1 MAFRIPVYRA
11 QIRATT
17 EAPGRSF
24 NARMSPQA
32 AAQAE
37 LAKAAP
43 GAKLI
48 TQAAAFADTMYK
60 FEVETKR
67 NEAILGAKEEL
78 MRIQDELSKTDNI
91 FDVFK
96 EDGSGL
102 WQTQSQEIKQ
112 RLRDTIGRDRYA
124 LADFDNSF
132 DQAELSMRYSLKSV
146 IDDKI
151 IKRREAAL
159 AARDAQVVAKFSNPF
174 GNFSK
179 EEVAFEVGTLDQ
191 MWTRAKANGGVN
203 PNYVGSVNLNNMVQI
218 AENVAM
224 GYAGRDPNLVYA
236 LGQNLDILDQLANNQ
251 ITEDQAKLMAAQ
263 LPNGEWALTTL
274 SSIPRDQANEILA
287 GVFTEANKFQRFRD
301 EQDQKTNDFINNQSD
316 VLKLDIFGS
325 EFNKNNSFE
334 FDDLIDRYKN
344 VPGILTELSRRKEL
358 AAEVGQTTIDGNEFR
373 SIAADILKR
382 SNKVSLDEAQSLEAL
397 INEQRLVLSPSF
409 GIAGEPL
416 GATTAAPE
424 NSSPQAI
431 TYLTVEAAKGD
442 LDVNTVFN
450 LQSQLSNADFTKYIE
465 QARALEELE
474 KSELQSAFELEKDI
488 IKGELFVIGRDPLQN
503 EDDQIAYQAQ
513 NAVITS
519 LLKGIRN
526 GDITTE
532 EQLQEEAAR
541 LTAREKRAYIIS
553 LKGQVRNVLVSIN
566 QIQGP
571 TSFGNTVTLTTRDP
585 LAALEAKKAELIAR
599 ADQNNDENLKVR
611 IENEFIRIYA
621 LLNKYVKRG
630 VFDVIEE
637 PTND

>member
-1 MAFRIPVYRA
+1 MAFKIPVYRA

-17 EAPGRSF
+17 DAPGRSF
-24 NARMSPQA
+24 NVRMSPRQMA
-32 AAQAE
+32 EAE
-37 LAKAAP
+37 LAKSAP
-43 GAKLI
+43 GAELI
-48 TQAAAFADTMYK
+48 AQAAAFTETMYK

-78 MRIQDELSKTDNI
+78 MRIQDELSKTDDI
-91 FDVFK
+91 FNVFK

-102 WQTQSQEIKQ
+102 WQTQSEEIKQ

-203 PNYVGSVNLNNMVQI
+203 PNYAGSVNLNNMVQI

-236 LGQNLDILDQLANNQ
+236 LGQNLDILDQLANGQ
-251 ITEDQAKLMAAQ
+251 ITEDQARLMAAQ

-287 GVFTEANKFQRFRD
+287 GVFTEANKFQKFRD
-301 EQDQKTNDFINNQSD
+301 EQDQKTNDFIDNQSD

-325 EFNKNNSFE
+325 EFNKNNDFE

-344 VPGILTELSRRKEL
+344 VPGILTELSRRKKL
-358 AAEVGQTTIDGNEFR
+358 AAEIGQTTIDGNEFR

-397 INEQRLVLSPSF
+397 INEQNLVLSPGF
-409 GIAGEPL
+409 GMAGEPL
-416 GATTAAPE
+416 GATTAAPK

-474 KSELQSAFELEKDI
+474 QSELQSAFEVEKDI

-519 LLKGIRN
+519 LLKGIRD
-526 GDITTE
+526 GDITTP

-571 TSFGNTVTLTTRDP
+571 TSFANTVTLTTRDP

>member
-1 MAFRIPVYRA
+1 MAFKIPVYRA

-17 EAPGRSF
+17 DAPGRSF
-24 NARMSPQA
+24 NVRMSPRQMA
-32 AAQAE
+32 EAE
-37 LAKAAP
+37 LAKSAP
-43 GAKLI
+43 GAELI
-48 TQAAAFADTMYK
+48 AQAAAFTETMYK

-78 MRIQDELSKTDNI
+78 MRIQDELSKTDDI
-91 FDVFK
+91 FNVFK

-102 WQTQSQEIKQ
+102 WQTQSEEIKQ

-203 PNYVGSVNLNNMVQI
+203 PNYAGSVNLNNMVQI

-236 LGQNLDILDQLANNQ
+236 LGQNLDILDQLANGQ
-251 ITEDQAKLMAAQ
+251 ITEDQARLMAAQ

-287 GVFTEANKFQRFRD
+287 GVFTEANKFQKFRD
-301 EQDQKTNDFINNQSD
+301 EQDQKTNDFIDNQSD

-325 EFNKNNSFE
+325 EFNKNNDFE

-344 VPGILTELSRRKEL
+344 VPGILTELSRRKKL
-358 AAEVGQTTIDGNEFR
+358 AAEIGQTTIDGNEFR

-397 INEQRLVLSPSF
+397 INEQNLVLSPGF
-409 GIAGEPL
+409 GMAGEPL
-416 GATTAAPE
+416 GATTAAPK